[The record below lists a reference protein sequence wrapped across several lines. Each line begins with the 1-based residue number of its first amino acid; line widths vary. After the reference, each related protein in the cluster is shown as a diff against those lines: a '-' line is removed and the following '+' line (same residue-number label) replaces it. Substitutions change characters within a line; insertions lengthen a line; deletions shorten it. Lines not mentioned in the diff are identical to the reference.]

1 MNIVVSKY
9 QHIPIT
15 KTLSKLIASE
25 IKIEIQPR
33 ISDKYQQPQKFKKG
47 VADYIETTMHNK
59 PIKLC
64 LYDNMSMV

>member
-25 IKIEIQPR
+25 TKIEIQPR
-33 ISDKYQQPQKFKKG
+33 ISININNRRNFKK
-47 VADYIETTMHNK
+47 EWPTT
-59 PIKLC
+59 
-64 LYDNMSMV
+64 

>member
-25 IKIEIQPR
+25 TKIEIQPR
-33 ISDKYQQPQKFKKG
+33 ISDKYQRPQKFQKG
-47 VADYIETTMHNK
+47 VADYIDYNA
-59 PIKLC
+59 
-64 LYDNMSMV
+64 